1 MTCQQRYRE
10 IVKKN
15 NKEKCLEKSRQ
26 YYEENKERLKND
38 SRSKQRG

>member
-15 NKEKCLEKSRQ
+15 KEKCLEKSRK

-38 SRSKQRG
+38 SRSKQRV